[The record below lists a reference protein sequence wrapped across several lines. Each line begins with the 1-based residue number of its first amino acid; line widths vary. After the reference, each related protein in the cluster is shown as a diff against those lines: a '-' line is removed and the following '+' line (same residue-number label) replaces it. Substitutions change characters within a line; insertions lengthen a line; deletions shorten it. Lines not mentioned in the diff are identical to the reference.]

1 MPKGLGSPDVRDLL
15 RELFQHSAV
24 GVAVLD
30 SDLRFVYINPALAE
44 INGQPVE
51 DHLGRSIEQVVPDLA
66 PQARASFEEVLGTGQ
81 PLLGWEL
88 TGETDAAPG
97 ESRSWIEDIHPLF
110 EDGAVTAL
118 GVIVVEITD
127 RRRAEHEL
135 RQQRERAH
143 RLLAQLERALTP
155 ATGLPRT
162 WRAAWRYRA
171 AVSEMLLGGDFLGV
185 TERPDGSLEFLIGDV
200 SGRGPSAAGIGASLR
215 SGWRA
220 LVEAGVDPATQ
231 VSVLHRVLRGYGDRG
246 LFATVCSGRFPASGS
261 TLEVVSAGHHPPL
274 RLSAEGHR
282 PLELEV
288 GPALGIPEDDHRW
301 PTNVLPAD
309 VGVGLLLF
317 TDGAFEGR
325 RSPGSHR
332 RLEYAGLA
340 DEIPIDLLGARDFD
354 RCLDELLT
362 HIETANGGPLKDD
375 VALLLIGARESAGP
389 RGHSTPV
396 SR

>member
-1 MPKGLGSPDVRDLL
+1 MPNGLGTRDVHNMLG
-15 RELFQHSAV
+15 ELFQHAGV

-30 SDLRFVYINPALAE
+30 SDLRFVYANPALAE
-44 INGQPVE
+44 INGQSVE

-81 PLLGWEL
+81 PRLGWEL
-88 TGETDAAPG
+88 TGETAAAPG
-97 ESRSWIEDIHPLF
+97 ESRCWVEDIHPLF
-110 EDGAVTAL
+110 EDSAVAAL

-135 RQQRERAH
+135 REQRERAH

-185 TERPDGSLEFLIGDV
+185 TERPDGSLDFLIGDV

-220 LVEAGVDPATQ
+220 LVEAGVDPAAQ
-231 VSVLHRVLRGYGDRG
+231 VSVLHRVLKGYGDRG

-261 TLEVVSAGHHPPL
+261 TLELVSAGHHPPL
-274 RLSAEGHR
+274 RLSAEGHL

-288 GPALGIPEDDHRW
+288 GPALGIPEDGYRW
-301 PTNVLPAD
+301 PTNVIPAD

-325 RSPGSHR
+325 RSAGSRR

-340 DEIPIDLLGARDFD
+340 DEIPIDLLGSRDFD
-354 RCLDELLT
+354 GCLDELLAR
-362 HIETANGGPLKDD
+362 IETANGGPLNDD
-375 VALLLIGARESAGP
+375 VALLLIGAPEIANSP
-389 RGHSTPV
+389 HSTTV

>member
-1 MPKGLGSPDVRDLL
+1 MPNGLGSLDVRDML
-15 RELFQHSAV
+15 RELFQHAAV

-30 SDLRFVYINPALAE
+30 SELRFVYVNPALAE

-51 DHLGRSIEQVVPDLA
+51 DHLGRSIEQVIPDLA

-81 PLLGWEL
+81 PRRGWEL
-88 TGETDAAPG
+88 TGETAAAPG
-97 ESRSWIEDIHPLF
+97 ESRCWVEDIHPLF
-110 EDGAVTAL
+110 EDSAVAAL

-127 RRRAEHEL
+127 RRRAEQEL
-135 RQQRERAH
+135 REQRERAH
-143 RLLAQLERALTP
+143 LLLAQLERALTP
-155 ATGLPRT
+155 STGLPRT

-185 TERPDGSLEFLIGDV
+185 TERPDGSLDFLIGDV

-220 LVEAGVDPATQ
+220 LVEAGVAPPAQ
-231 VSVLHRVLRGYGDRG
+231 ISVLHRVLRGYGDRG

-274 RLSAEGHR
+274 RLSAEGHL

-288 GPALGIPEDDHRW
+288 GPALGIPEDDYRW
-301 PTNVLPAD
+301 PTNVIPAD
-309 VGVGLLLF
+309 VGIGLLLF

-325 RSPGSHR
+325 RSASSRR

-340 DEIPIDLLGARDFD
+340 DEIPIDLLGSRDFGG
-354 RCLDELLT
+354 CLEELLAR
-362 HIETANGGPLKDD
+362 IEIANGAPLKDD
-375 VALLLIGARESAGP
+375 VALLLIGAPEVANLP
-389 RGHSTPV
+389 RDEPF
-396 SR
+396 R